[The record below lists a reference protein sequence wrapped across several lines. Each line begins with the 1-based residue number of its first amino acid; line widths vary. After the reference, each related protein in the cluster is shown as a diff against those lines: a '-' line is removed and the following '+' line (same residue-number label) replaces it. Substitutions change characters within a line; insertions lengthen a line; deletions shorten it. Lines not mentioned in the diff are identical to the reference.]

1 MRECIRLKSVAG
13 NKNYAHGGVSLQEMC
28 VPVIEFRNHR
38 SNSKARV
45 DQEKATLSLV
55 STSRRITSSMFHV
68 DLHQR
73 EPVSGKV
80 LPCEYELCLTDGS
93 GNPVTDIQKAHA
105 DMATPDERARV
116 SRPMFTLKAGI
127 DYPPDERY
135 FLVCRDKETGEIT
148 WKEEFTID
156 MAFAPSVDFGF

>member
-1 MRECIRLKSVAG
+1 MCSGHRVQKPQVQFEGAG
-13 NKNYAHGGVSLQEMC
+13 RPGEGDAFPSLHQQAHHE
-28 VPVIEFRNHR
+28 
-38 SNSKARV
+38 
-45 DQEKATLSLV
+45 
-55 STSRRITSSMFHV
+55 FHV
-68 DLHQR
+68 PRGPAPARTRLRQ
-73 EPVSGKV
+73 GA